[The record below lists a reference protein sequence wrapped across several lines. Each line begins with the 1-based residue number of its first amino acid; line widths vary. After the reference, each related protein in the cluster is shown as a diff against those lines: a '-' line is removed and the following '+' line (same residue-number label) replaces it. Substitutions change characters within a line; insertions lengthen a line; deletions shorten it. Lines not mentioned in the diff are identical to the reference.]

1 MAGSFSP
8 FMDYEY
14 SALTDVGRVR
24 ANNEDAVLLDR
35 QHGIVVLADGMGGY
49 NAGEVASAL
58 AVEQIGAQLAN
69 WLLAQ
74 SGRPV
79 TVRDLRRAMEICV
92 DNANRAIFESSHA
105 NPDYAGMG
113 ATLVMAAPLGA
124 TLVVGHVGDSRA
136 YRWRAGSLARLTR
149 DHSLLQE
156 HIDAGLIT
164 PEEAAVSSY
173 RSLVTRALGVEDTV
187 LLDVQE
193 VPVDP
198 GDVFLLCSDG
208 LTDMLTD
215 DDLAASLGAA
225 EPLDALGQRLVDM
238 ANENGGRDNVSV
250 ALIRA
255 PATPPKPAT
264 AGQLLRK

>member
-1 MAGSFSP
+1 
-8 FMDYEY
+8 MDYEY
-14 SALTDVGRVR
+14 SALSDVGCVR
-24 ANNEDAVLLDR
+24 TNNEDAVLLDR

-58 AVEQIGAQLAN
+58 AVEQIGSQLAR
-69 WLLAQ
+69 WLLSQGA
-74 SGRPV
+74 RAV
-79 TVRDLRRAMEICV
+79 KVRDLRRAMEICV
-92 DNANRAIFESSHA
+92 DNTNRAIFDASHT

-113 ATLVMAAPLGA
+113 TTLVMAAPLGA
-124 TLVVGHVGDSRA
+124 TLVIGHVGDSRA

-164 PEEAAVSSY
+164 QEEAAVSSY

-215 DDLAASLGAA
+215 DELADALGDTG
-225 EPLDALGQRLVDM
+225 PLDALSQRLVDM
-238 ANENGGRDNVSV
+238 ANEGGGRDNVSV

-255 PATPPKPAT
+255 PATPQKPAT
-264 AGQLLRK
+264 AGQMLRK